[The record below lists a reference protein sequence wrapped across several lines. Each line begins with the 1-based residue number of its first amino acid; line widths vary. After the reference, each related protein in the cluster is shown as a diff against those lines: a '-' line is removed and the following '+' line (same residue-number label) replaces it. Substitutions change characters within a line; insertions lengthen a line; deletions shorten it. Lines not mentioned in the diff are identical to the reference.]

1 MQEEKKINLSKN
13 DVELLYNILH
23 GKKVTILGHDNPDV
37 DSVLSAILF
46 SKLLDFWKIENEFL
60 ILQEIKEDDTYS
72 IVKELFGIDMSK
84 YQMLGEDS
92 NRNIVLL
99 DHYQTLHQGKV
110 LACIDHHFTTRDF
123 EYPFKYVK
131 HSCATAYL
139 IYEIMQEAGYV
150 PLKED
155 VEMIVMA
162 MLIDTVAFKS
172 TKTVEREANVAKELA
187 KKYDVDFYLLE
198 KYGLALTD
206 ISSMSDENIISNGEK
221 WYNYRRRKDVGSS
234 YLQLYGMPSQ
244 EVINK
249 WLELILAKRIN
260 TGADML
266 IFLIFDV
273 KEGNTYEY
281 RITTENIEKLSYQ
294 GILSR
299 GKDIM
304 PKIEAMFVNS

>member
-1 MQEEKKINLSKN
+1 MKKEDIQILHNILYGKKI
-13 DVELLYNILH
+13 
-23 GKKVTILGHDNPDV
+23 TILGHDNPDV

-46 SKLLDFWKIENEFL
+46 SKVLDFWEIENEFL

-72 IVKELFGIDMSK
+72 IVKELFHIDMRK
-84 YQMLGEDS
+84 YQSIGED
-92 NRNIVLL
+92 NQRNIVLL

-110 LACIDHHFTTRDF
+110 FACIDHHFTTREFD
-123 EYPFKYVK
+123 YPFKYVK

-139 IYEIMQEAGYV
+139 IYEIMKLSGYM

-155 VEMIVMA
+155 VEMIIMA

-172 TKTVEREANVAKELA
+172 TKTVESEAKLAKELA

-206 ISSMSDENIISNGEK
+206 ISSMSDESIISNGQK
-221 WYNYRRRKDVGSS
+221 WYNYRRIKDVGSS
-234 YLQLYGMPSQ
+234 YLQLYGMPTDKI
-244 EVINK
+244 INK
-249 WLELILAKRIN
+249 WLDLIAKKLVDV
-260 TGADML
+260 GADML

-281 RITTENIEKLSYQ
+281 RVTCQSTKQLTYK

-304 PKIEAMFVNS
+304 PKIEAMFLNS